1 MVGQDAPQPQ
11 EGGESQIRRVFEQPL
26 DALSTYSDLTQI
38 VGTANEIILQFYESI
53 PGIPGQ
59 SGGPEEMTTRLK
71 ATIVMSMAH
80 AAILC
85 KLLMERIP
93 EQYQQGRAQ

>member
-1 MVGQDAPQPQ
+1 MVGQYAPQPTDR
-11 EGGESQIRRVFEQPL
+11 GESQERRVFDQPS
-26 DALSTYSDLTQI
+26 DALPIYSDLTQI
-38 VGTANEIILQFYESI
+38 VGTSNEIILQFYESI

-80 AAILC
+80 AAILGR
-85 KLLMERIP
+85 LLMERIP
-93 EQYQQGRAQ
+93 EQYQQGKAQ

>member
-1 MVGQDAPQPQ
+1 MVGHDVPQPQ
-11 EGGESQIRRVFEQPL
+11 EGGESQVRRVFEQPS
-26 DALSTYSDLTQI
+26 DALSIYSDLAQI

-71 ATIVMSMAH
+71 VTVVMSMAH
-80 AAILC
+80 AATLG

-93 EQYQQGRAQ
+93 EQYQQGKAR